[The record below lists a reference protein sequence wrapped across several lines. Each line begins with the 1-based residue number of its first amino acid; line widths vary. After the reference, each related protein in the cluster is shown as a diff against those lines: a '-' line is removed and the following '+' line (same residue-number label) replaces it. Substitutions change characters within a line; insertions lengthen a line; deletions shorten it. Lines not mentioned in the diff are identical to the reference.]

1 MQPPLPKV
9 LGMMRPVD
17 PRSRHPKWLQV
28 ADQIRALIASHRV
41 EPGDYLPS
49 YDDLAFS
56 AGVSVPTVRRA
67 IESLVLEELIVTE
80 QGVRAQIAEPRE
92 RTVENLNPGDKVI
105 YRPATAD
112 EQRRCDVA
120 AGANVVEVTSLDG
133 TVRVFAPRA
142 VEFVVDA
149 GDTEIAGPLSVVL
162 AQVTLRSL
170 SCRVVHCAS
179 VKERSIWSCGCPVAK
194 SGLEHHNAPERF
206 RMQDAFG
213 RLKVPSQ

>member
-1 MQPPLPKV
+1 MV
-9 LGMMRPVD
+9 HPVD
-17 PRSRHPKWLQV
+17 SRSRDPKWYQV
-28 ADQIRALIASHRV
+28 ADQIRALIATGRV

-49 YDDLAFS
+49 YDHIADA
-56 AGVSVPTVRRA
+56 ARVSVPTVRRA
-67 IESLVLEELIVTE
+67 IESLALEELIVTE

-92 RTVENLNPGDKVI
+92 RTVENLKDGDELV
-105 YRPATAD
+105 YRPANP
-112 EQRRCDVA
+112 EERRQYGLAEGADVA
-120 AGANVVEVTSLDG
+120 EVTSLDG
-133 TVRVFAPRA
+133 TVRVFPPRRTK
-142 VEFVVDA
+142 FVVEPV
-149 GDTEIAGPLSVVL
+149 TPEIAGPLSVVL
-162 AQVTLRSL
+162 AQVTLRSR